1 MIKNSRILIV
11 DDVVD
16 NIRVAMNILKE
27 DNYDFSFAGNG
38 SDALRLINDDPDGF
52 DLILLDIMM
61 PQMDGFE
68 VCTQLKSN
76 PKIQD
81 IPVIFLTAKVDI
93 DSISKGFAL
102 GGLDYIT
109 KPFHSSELLAR
120 VKTHIDLHRAK
131 TLLKQNN
138 IALET
143 KVKYEQIRLLTELE
157 DSQKEIIHVLTELM
171 EATSDETGKHIKR
184 VSESSALLAK
194 YHPSLSETDMQTL
207 YHAAPMHDIGKMTI
221 PSEILHKP
229 GSYTEDEFTIMKQHT
244 SNAYALLNRSN
255 RRLMKAASIIAHEH
269 HEYWDGSG
277 YPRGLRGSEIHIYGR
292 VVALADVFDAL
303 THSRRYKHAWEI
315 DKVVDYIKDR
325 RETQFDPELV
335 DIFMT
340 HLDEFIA
347 IAQIK

>member
-131 TLLKQNN
+131 PCLNKIILRWKP
-138 IALET
+138 
-143 KVKYEQIRLLTELE
+143 RLNMN
-157 DSQKEIIHVLTELM
+157 K
-171 EATSDETGKHIKR
+171 
-184 VSESSALLAK
+184 SAC
-194 YHPSLSETDMQTL
+194 
-207 YHAAPMHDIGKMTI
+207 
-221 PSEILHKP
+221 
-229 GSYTEDEFTIMKQHT
+229 
-244 SNAYALLNRSN
+244 
-255 RRLMKAASIIAHEH
+255 
-269 HEYWDGSG
+269 
-277 YPRGLRGSEIHIYGR
+277 
-292 VVALADVFDAL
+292 
-303 THSRRYKHAWEI
+303 
-315 DKVVDYIKDR
+315 
-325 RETQFDPELV
+325 
-335 DIFMT
+335 
-340 HLDEFIA
+340 
-347 IAQIK
+347 

>member
-194 YHPSLSETDMQTL
+194 YHPSLSETDRQTL

-277 YPRGLRGSEIHIYGR
+277 YPRGLHGSEIHIYGR

>member
-27 DNYDFSFAGNG
+27 DSYDFSFAGNG
-38 SDALRLINDDPDGF
+38 ADALRLINDDPASF

-61 PQMDGFE
+61 PQMDGFD
-68 VCTQLKSN
+68 VCRQLKRE
-76 PKIQD
+76 PRTQD
-81 IPVIFLTAKVDI
+81 IPIIFLTAKVDI

-120 VKTHIDLHRAK
+120 VKTHVDLHRARA
-131 TLLKQNN
+131 LLKQNN

-157 DSQKEIIHVLTELM
+157 NSQKEIIHVLTELM
-171 EATSDETGKHIKR
+171 EATCDETGKHIRR
-184 VSESSALLAK
+184 VSEVSALLAK
-194 YHPSLSETDMQTL
+194 YHPSLSDDDAQIL

-221 PSEILHKP
+221 PPEILHKP
-229 GSYTEDEFTIMKQHT
+229 SHYEEDEFAIMKRHT
-244 SNAYALLNRSN
+244 SNAHALLSRSN
-255 RRLMKAASIIAHEH
+255 RRLMKAAAIIAHEH
-269 HEYWDGSG
+269 HEKWNGTG
-277 YPRGLRGSEIHIYGR
+277 YPRGLRGNEIHIYGR

-303 THSRRYKHAWEI
+303 THARCYKQAWELH
-315 DKVVDYIKDR
+315 DAVAHIKGL

-335 DIFMT
+335 DIFIA